1 MDDSTQKTR
10 KRRYAID
17 FSEYKYK
24 TRYDRLLHI
33 LFHANELPTDLYL
46 HMNMSQ
52 DNYRKAIS
60 VMKKKGLI
68 KRISEN
74 EMIGH
79 VLTKKGK
86 DLTRRVEYMRYRSCL
101 EDSCQYDII
110 HRKRKRQFAYLYA
123 LFDRAGIPYENYAK
137 PPLNQ
142 ETVLYDDVYFY
153 TALDVKRMLGIE
165 STAFKGSR
173 LFGFL
178 IGKGRIIPV
187 YRTNCMIKTFSSYE
201 GLVPVF
207 LQRFFGVWAD
217 TAILICG
224 YDFFVHE
231 IAQAIVDNRLDDP
244 KAGIHTA
251 KYQNFYIF
259 SSGDSFLSHYEDLH
273 ADQEEDEKSI
283 IEQFRIDTSEKDA
296 YGRCRLKT
304 GTGFIDHA
312 PVLVCA
318 GNVNVVKLKSFIRS
332 AEARDTFSY
341 IICKERDYAFLQ
353 RITEDKPIEVIAA
366 IN

>member
-1 MDDSTQKTR
+1 MDNGTKKTK

-17 FSEYKYK
+17 LGEYKYM

-60 VMKKKGLI
+60 MMKKKGLI

-101 EDSCQYDII
+101 EDSYQYDII
-110 HRKRKRQFAYLYA
+110 HRRRKRQFAYLYA

-178 IGKGRIIPV
+178 IGKGRIVPV
-187 YRTNCMIKTFSSYE
+187 YRTNCLIRTFSSYE
-201 GLVPVF
+201 GLVPIF

-224 YDFFVHE
+224 YDFFLYE
-231 IAQAIVDNRLDDP
+231 ITQAIIDNRLDDP

-259 SSGDSFLSHYEDLH
+259 LSGDSFLSCIEDLY
-273 ADQEEDEKSI
+273 ADHEEAEESI
-283 IEQFRIDTSEKDA
+283 IERFRIDTSEKDA
-296 YGRCRLKT
+296 FGRCRLKM

-318 GNVNVVKLKSFIRS
+318 GNVNVVKLKRFVQDAELRNIR
-332 AEARDTFSY
+332 SY
-341 IICKERDYAFLQ
+341 IICKKRDYELLQ
-353 RITEDKPIEVIAA
+353 RITEDKPIEVIAPL
-366 IN
+366 